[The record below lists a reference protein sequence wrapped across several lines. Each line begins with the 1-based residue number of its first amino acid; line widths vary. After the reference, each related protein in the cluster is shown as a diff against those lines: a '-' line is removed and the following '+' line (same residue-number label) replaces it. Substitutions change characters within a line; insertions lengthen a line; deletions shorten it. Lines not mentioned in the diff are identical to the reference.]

1 VAIVSLFRHRR
12 HQETGMTVPV
22 PAEAPAAEPAHVQT
36 APNIEELL
44 KQLENDTRLTMR
56 IISHS
61 AEQVQSKV
69 EESVALVDRIRNA
82 SSELSALS
90 ATAHDV
96 TTGLVR
102 TTERLDQAS
111 HSIERDIAG
120 TDDFIR
126 EAHALASDVTSRMQR
141 LGSAVERIANI
152 VAVIGTVAR
161 QTNLLAL
168 NASIEAARAGP
179 AGRGFAVVATE
190 VKLLANEVQEA
201 TGDISSQIAML
212 QTFASESHEA
222 VDRIATLIRRL
233 DPVLGSVRD
242 AVSAQIAGT
251 RDVADRAM
259 QSLNFVSSVSASAKT
274 MQDMTELAR
283 AASRSAGSATGNM
296 ERSLGWLTQRSM
308 AALRDTPIGNR
319 RRHERVPVAIPAVL
333 TLDGGTFPVRVLD
346 LSKGGVLLESNR
358 VALAKGMTGVLEP
371 DGIGPIDATVVAI
384 SEDGAHIRFENL
396 TDQTLARIEAVIR
409 TVHRATLPLIEIV
422 QSAAGEISIAFENG
436 VAAGDVALEDLLT
449 VDYRRIAGTDPVQ
462 YETNATAFYER
473 VLPPIYERSKE
484 FCPASLFIL
493 ACDRNSYVPVHHPQY
508 SLPQRPGEHD
518 WNDLNSR
525 NKRIMERSKMLV
537 SARNRNP
544 YAVTLFQRH
553 MSDGRIAP
561 TKLIAA
567 PVFVC
572 GQLWGSVHM
581 AEML

>member
-1 VAIVSLFRHRR
+1 VSLFRHRR
-12 HQETGMTVPV
+12 PEAEMIAPV
-22 PAEAPAAEPAHVQT
+22 PEAPAPELAHAQI

-44 KQLENDTRLTMR
+44 KQLEDDTRLTMR
-56 IISHS
+56 IIGHS

-212 QTFASESHEA
+212 QTFASQSHEA

-259 QSLNFVSSVSASAKT
+259 QSLNFVSSVSASAKA

-319 RRHERVPVAIPAVL
+319 RRYERVPVAIPAVL
-333 TLDGGTFPVRVLD
+333 ILDGGTFPVRVLD
-346 LSKGGVLLESNR
+346 ISKGGVLLESQ
-358 VALAKGMTGVLEP
+358 VIALTRGMTGCLEP
-371 DGIGPIDATVVAI
+371 DGIGPVDITVVAI
-384 SEDGAHIRFENL
+384 SEDGAHVRFENIS
-396 TDQTLARIEAVIR
+396 DHTLARVEAVIR
-409 TVHRATLPLIEIV
+409 TVHRANQPIIEV
-422 QSAAGEISIAFENG
+422 LQATATEISRAFEEG
-436 VAAGDVALEDLLT
+436 VASGEVTIDDLIT
-449 VDYRRIAGTDPVQ
+449 VDYRRIPGTDPAQ
-462 YETNATAFYER
+462 YETNATPFYDR
-473 VLPPIYERSKE
+473 VLPPIYQRSKE
-484 FCPASLFIL
+484 ICPASLFIL
-493 ACDRNSYVPVHHPQY
+493 ACDRNSYIPVHQPQY

-537 SARNRNP
+537 SARNRNA
-544 YAVTLFQRH
+544 YAGTLFQRH
-553 MSDGRIAP
+553 MSDGRFVP
-561 TKLIAA
+561 TNLMATPI
-567 PVFVC
+567 FVC
-572 GQLWGSVHM
+572 GRLWGNVYT
-581 AEML
+581 AETL

>member
-1 VAIVSLFRHRR
+1 
-12 HQETGMTVPV
+12 MTAPV
-22 PAEAPAAEPAHVQT
+22 PEAPAPEPTHVQI

-111 HSIERDIAG
+111 HAIERDIAG

-201 TGDISSQIAML
+201 TGDISSQITML

-259 QSLNFVSSVSASAKT
+259 QSLNFVSSVSTSAKT

-319 RRHERVPVAIPAVL
+319 RRYERVPVAIPAML
-333 TLDGGTFPVRVLD
+333 TLGGDTYPVRVLD

-358 VALAKGMTGVLEP
+358 IALEKGMTGCLEP
-371 DGIGPIDATVVAI
+371 DGIGPVDVAVVAV
-384 SEDGAHIRFENL
+384 SDDGAHIRFENL
-396 TDQTLARIEAVIR
+396 TDPILARIEAVIQ

-422 QSAAGEISIAFENG
+422 QLAAGEISVAFENG
-436 VAAGDVALEDLLT
+436 MAAGEVALEDLLT

-484 FCPASLFIL
+484 FCPGSLFVL